1 MVNPLVGID
10 RTGIAVAEGESGGLF
25 SADCRC
31 QIHRRID
38 IFHTVEVAT
47 TTSHMRAVCQHIHV
61 IQLSAD
67 NY

>member
-1 MVNPLVGID
+1 MVNPLLGID

-38 IFHTVEVAT
+38 KLHNVDVSTNT
-47 TTSHMRAVCQHIHV
+47 THRRAVFHV